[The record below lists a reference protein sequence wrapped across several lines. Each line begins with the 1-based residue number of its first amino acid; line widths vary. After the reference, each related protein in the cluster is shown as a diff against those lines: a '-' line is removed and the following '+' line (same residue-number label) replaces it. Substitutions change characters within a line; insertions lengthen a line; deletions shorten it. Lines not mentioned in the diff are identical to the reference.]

1 LDVYRRREILRILEA
16 PLFEF
21 SDTTA
26 ARAFVLCTTLLVLE
40 MAGLAF
46 ATPLL
51 RAKRNVWLNEEDAER
66 FSGTVA
72 DVEDRGVARLVRV
85 HRNALENFAPFF
97 ALGLLWLLTGANVQ
111 LGAWLFV
118 VFTVARTA
126 HLCFYLVRRGR
137 LRTASHT
144 VAFLALVVLAGGLL
158 WRGLGGV

>member
-1 LDVYRRREILRILEA
+1 LY
-16 PLFEF
+16 EF
-21 SDTTA
+21 PDTA
-26 ARAFVLCTTLLVLE
+26 AVHAFVLCTTLLVLE

-51 RAKRNVWLNEEDAER
+51 RTKRNVWLNEEDAKR
-66 FSGTVA
+66 FAGTVA
-72 DVEDRGVARLVRV
+72 DVEDRAVARLVRV
-85 HRNALENFAPFF
+85 HRNSLENFAPFF

-126 HLCFYLVRRGR
+126 HLCFYLVRRRR

-144 VAFLALVVLAGGLL
+144 LAFLVLVILAGGLL
-158 WRGLGGV
+158 WRGLVGA